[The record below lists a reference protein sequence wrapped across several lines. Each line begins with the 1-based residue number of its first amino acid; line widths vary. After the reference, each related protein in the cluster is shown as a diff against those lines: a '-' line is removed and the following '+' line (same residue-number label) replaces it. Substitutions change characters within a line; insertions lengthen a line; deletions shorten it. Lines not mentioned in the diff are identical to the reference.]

1 LQHDKIIQ
9 AAEDVTQMDIGVVT
23 LFPGMFS
30 ALSEYGITGRAVRNK
45 LLQLRYWNPRD
56 YASDRHHTVDDRPY
70 GGGPGMVMRTGPVSE
85 AILAARAGIVG
96 ETGKNVSV
104 IYLSPQG
111 KQLDQQAVAKLA
123 QRENMVLLCGRY
135 EGVDERV
142 LATLVDEEYSLG
154 DFILSGGEL
163 AAMALL
169 DAVTRLLPGALG
181 DADSA
186 LQDSFSD
193 TLSINGEKAG
203 AGDEQSDVRGN
214 SPLGLLDHPHY
225 TRPVNY
231 AGMEVPPV
239 LLSGDHAEINRWRL
253 QQRLGATW
261 RKRPDLLERLKLT
274 AEQTKLLEEYKKA
287 NLSK

>member
-1 LQHDKIIQ
+1 MVGELTATRCSPAKLVRLRKDTK
-9 AAEDVTQMDIGVVT
+9 QMDIGVVT

-56 YASDRHHTVDDRPY
+56 YANDRHRTVDDRPY

-85 AILAARAGIVG
+85 AIIAARAGVG
-96 ETGKNVSV
+96 RETGKNASV

-111 KQLDQQAVAKLA
+111 KPLDQQVIAKLA

-163 AAMALL
+163 
-169 DAVTRLLPGALG
+169 
-181 DADSA
+181 
-186 LQDSFSD
+186 
-193 TLSINGEKAG
+193 
-203 AGDEQSDVRGN
+203 
-214 SPLGLLDHPHY
+214 
-225 TRPVNY
+225 
-231 AGMEVPPV
+231 
-239 LLSGDHAEINRWRL
+239 
-253 QQRLGATW
+253 
-261 RKRPDLLERLKLT
+261 
-274 AEQTKLLEEYKKA
+274 
-287 NLSK
+287 